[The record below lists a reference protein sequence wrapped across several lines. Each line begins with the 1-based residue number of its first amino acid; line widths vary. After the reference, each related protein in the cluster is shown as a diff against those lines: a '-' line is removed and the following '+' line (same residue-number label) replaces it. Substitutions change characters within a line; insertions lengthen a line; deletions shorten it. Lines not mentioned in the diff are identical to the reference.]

1 MTDWK
6 SDKGRWTWC
15 SLGKSVCMCSEQVVV
30 EEKASAFLTAIPSD
44 IVQDVVLGENRWP
57 SGAEVSSVIVMCLVE

>member
-1 MTDWK
+1 
-6 SDKGRWTWC
+6 
-15 SLGKSVCMCSEQVVV
+15 MCSEQVVV